1 MVDKAF
7 TPGARATTQLKDLQQ
22 AADLAQNCAL
32 NLPLNQACLSQ
43 WQGMVD
49 ADLGGLDQ
57 AGILAWVALNNE
69 QITLK

>member
-1 MVDKAF
+1 
-7 TPGARATTQLKDLQQ
+7 
-22 AADLAQNCAL
+22 LAQSCEL

-57 AGILAWVALNNE
+57 AGILAWVELNNE
-69 QITLK
+69 KKPQNS